1 MKRDNRERFV
11 VIYYIASGVFIFIGL
26 LCAILSA
33 CQITKAIK
41 AIKAMPSI
49 THAET
54 L

>member
-11 VIYYIASGVFIFIGL
+11 VIYYIASGVCIFISL

-41 AIKAMPSI
+41 AMPPI

-54 L
+54 R